1 MSDLI
6 QKYLDAGLRMTAARK
21 AILQALQ
28 ASDDHPD
35 ALMLHERAK
44 AIDPAI
50 AQATVYRAMRLFEE
64 IGLVDKHDFGD
75 GRARYEEAEKE
86 QHDHL
91 INLAT
96 GEIIEFHDADLEAL
110 KVSIAKRL
118 GFDLKDHRVELYGV
132 PVEQVS

>member
-6 QKYLDAGLRMTAARK
+6 QRYVDAGLRLTGARR

-28 ASDDHPD
+28 TSDDHPD

-44 AIDPAI
+44 AIDPTLS
-50 AQATVYRAMRLFEE
+50 QATVYRTMRLLEE
-64 IGLVDKHDFGD
+64 LGLVEKHDFGN

-91 INLAT
+91 IDLST
-96 GEIIEFHDADLEAL
+96 GEIIEFQDEALEAL
-110 KVSIAKRL
+110 KVSIAQKL

-132 PVEQVS
+132 PSK

>member
-1 MSDLI
+1 MQRLEE
-6 QKYLDAGLRMTAARK
+6 KYLEKGLRMTTARR

-35 ALMLHERAK
+35 ALTLHVRAQ
-44 AIDPAI
+44 AIDPTL
-50 AQATVYRAMRLFEE
+50 AQATVYRTMRLLEE
-64 IGLVDKHDFGD
+64 IGLVEKHDFGN
-75 GRARYEEAEKE
+75 GRARYEEAGKD

-96 GEIIEFHDADLEAL
+96 GEILEFHDEALEAL
-110 KVSIAKRL
+110 KVQIADRL

-132 PVEQVS
+132 PKVK